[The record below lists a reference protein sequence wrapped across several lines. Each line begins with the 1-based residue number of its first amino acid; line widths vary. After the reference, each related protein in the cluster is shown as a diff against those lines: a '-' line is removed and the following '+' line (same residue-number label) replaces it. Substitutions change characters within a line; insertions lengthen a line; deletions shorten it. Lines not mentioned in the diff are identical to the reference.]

1 MSEQGLR
8 TLAEKINHL
17 FDTIRSPSGQE
28 YSNEHVAAEIGK
40 SGATTISQSYI
51 WQLRKGKKD
60 NPTISHLQALADF
73 FGVPVAY
80 FVDDGVAS
88 KVEGKLEALQ
98 AQQVRVSEAIGTGD
112 VKLMAMRA
120 GELSPERRRQVM
132 DLLDVVYQLEQ
143 AERRHPMND

>member
-1 MSEQGLR
+1 MSEQGPR
-8 TLAEKINHL
+8 TLTEKINHL
-17 FDTIRSPSGQE
+17 FDTIRSPGGQE

-51 WQLRKGKKD
+51 WQLRKGKKV
-60 NPTISHLQALADF
+60 NPTISHLQALAGF

-80 FVDDGVAS
+80 FVDDGVAGE
-88 KVEGKLEALQ
+88 VEGKLEALK
-98 AQQVRVSEAIGTGD
+98 AQQALMSEAVGTGD

-143 AERRHPMND
+143 AERRHP

>member
-1 MSEQGLR
+1 LSEQGPR
-8 TLAEKINHL
+8 NLAEKINRL
-17 FDTIRSPSGQE
+17 FDAVRLPSGQE
-28 YSNEHVAAEIGK
+28 YSNEHVAAAIGK
-40 SGATTISQSYI
+40 SGVTTISQSYI

-80 FVDDGVAS
+80 FVDDGVAGE
-88 KVEGKLEALQ
+88 VEGKLDALQ
-98 AQQVRVSEAIGTGD
+98 AHQVRVSEALGQGD

-143 AERRHPMND
+143 AERRHHSND